1 VRVKIFIIFVC
12 VILLAACAKSKVE
25 IFPRRPVPAKPSAE
39 TPSVESPDKSV
50 PSTPASKTTPSP
62 SPPSKASPEEPSVKS
77 TPLGP
82 PRIVTSGK
90 PYSET
95 VAGWKSYQ
103 DLVRWMETEFS
114 FDEERFKKY
123 EGTLPPPRT
132 PEETFK
138 LRSGIYY
145 DVAVFAKNTLNRI
158 KPTYQAKI
166 TILVIRPNAAN
177 HYLCAFQ
184 DAGKIFIMDY
194 GTPYQDTTGTRGPF
208 KSLAEVKG
216 FYEKYFPVKGRIEAI
231 SYLP

>member
-1 VRVKIFIIFVC
+1 
-12 VILLAACAKSKVE
+12 
-25 IFPRRPVPAKPSAE
+25 
-39 TPSVESPDKSV
+39 
-50 PSTPASKTTPSP
+50 
-62 SPPSKASPEEPSVKS
+62 
-77 TPLGP
+77 
-82 PRIVTSGK
+82 
-90 PYSET
+90 
-95 VAGWKSYQ
+95 
-103 DLVRWMETEFS
+103 METEFS

-123 EGTLPPPRT
+123 QGTLPPPRT

-158 KPTYQAKI
+158 KASYQPKI
-166 TILVIRPNAAN
+166 TILVIRPNSAN
-177 HYLCAFQ
+177 HYFCAFQ

-194 GTPYQDTTGTRGPF
+194 GTPYRETTGTYGPF